1 MPAISRFYGVRIT
14 MYYAPREHP
23 PAHFHASKGD
33 EEVVMAVAT
42 AEVLE
47 GSMNKADLTRVQEWC
62 RLHREE
68 LEINWTICM
77 SRQGPLNSI
86 EPLP

>member
-1 MPAISRFYGVRIT
+1 

-33 EEVVMAVAT
+33 EEVVVDVAT
-42 AEVLE
+42 GAVME
-47 GSMNKADLTRVQEWC
+47 GTMNRADLARVQDWC
-62 RLHREE
+62 RLHRDE
-68 LEINWTICM
+68 LQTNWSICM
-77 SRQGPLNSI
+77 SRLGPLNSI

>member
-1 MPAISRFYGVRIT
+1 

-33 EEVVMAVAT
+33 EEVVVDVAT
-42 AEVLE
+42 GAVIE
-47 GSMNKADLTRVQEWC
+47 GSMNRADLTRVQDWC
-62 RLHREE
+62 RLHRDE
-68 LEINWTICM
+68 LQTNWSICM
-77 SRQGPLNSI
+77 SRLGPLNSI